1 MGMMPFIRRREA
13 AKEAA
18 RRALAEKVAETPPP
32 PPNAEA
38 EVEAEAPETGAPA
51 ADKPAKRRHG

>member
-18 RRALAEKVAETPPP
+18 RRAEALKA
-32 PPNAEA
+32 NAPA
-38 EVEAEAPETGAPA
+38 PSVEASSDADPPA
-51 ADKPAKRRHG
+51 DLPKAAKRRAG

>member
-18 RRALAEKVAETPPP
+18 RRAEALKA
-32 PPNAEA
+32 NA
-38 EVEAEAPETGAPA
+38 PAPA
-51 ADKPAKRRHG
+51 ADADPPADLPKAAKRRAG